1 MSVEVLS
8 VLHWLCKKVMLVGLT
23 QRSSR
28 HDQVIMCQVKESVDL
43 RCFHD
48 PGCGLSGFVVAQY
61 CSKLVAIKVTSGQ
74 PRKQV
79 ACRGLMKM

>member
-1 MSVEVLS
+1 
-8 VLHWLCKKVMLVGLT
+8 MLVGLT

-28 HDQVIMCQVKESVDL
+28 HDQVIMCQVMESVDL
-43 RCFHD
+43 RCLHD
-48 PGCGLSGFVVAQY
+48 SGCEVSGFVVAQC

-79 ACRGLMKM
+79 VCHGLTNM